1 MEDFKGETLSWQL
14 REEVIELALH
24 RPPANEM
31 GMAML
36 VELERFV
43 TEVETVG
50 ESVSVLIIH
59 SSLKSGFSAG
69 GDLHELY
76 AYALKAGA
84 TDRGSGIR
92 PFLELSHRLFAAI
105 DSFPLVTIA
114 AVHGV
119 CFGSGFELALV
130 CDLIVADKTTR
141 FCFPELR
148 LGFIPVG
155 GGIPRLKRDLGN
167 GVVRDLLL
175 TGRSISADKAMAVGL
190 LSQVV
195 AEGQALTVARSTAAQ
210 IKRIDPTARV
220 AAKRFIKPIPDEG
233 LHREIDIFC
242 RLFSR
247 PAVVAGLRKFVEN
260 RTVMPHLP

>member
-1 MEDFKGETLSWQL
+1 MDDFQGDNLSWQL
-14 REEVIELALH
+14 REGMVELALH

-31 GMAML
+31 NMAML

-43 TEVETVG
+43 SEIESAG
-50 ESVSVLIIH
+50 ERATVLIIY
-59 SSLKSGFSAG
+59 SLLKSGFSAG

-76 AYALKAGA
+76 AYALKTVTANRGA
-84 TDRGSGIR
+84 GIR
-92 PFLELSHRLFAAI
+92 PFLELSHRLFASI
-105 DSFPLVTIA
+105 DALPLVTIA
-114 AVHGV
+114 ATHGI

-167 GVVRDLLL
+167 GLVRDLLL
-175 TGRSISADKAMAVGL
+175 TGRSIGADKAMAIGL
-190 LSQVV
+190 VSQVV
-195 AEGQALTVARSTAAQ
+195 AEGHALMVARSIAAQ
-210 IKRIDPTARV
+210 VKKLDVTARV
-220 AAKRFIKPIPDEG
+220 AAKRFIKPIPKAE

-242 RLFSR
+242 ALFGR
-247 PAVVAGLRKFVEN
+247 PAVVEGLRKFVEN
-260 RTVMPHLP
+260 KRVMPHLP

>member
-14 REEVIELALH
+14 PEEVIELALH

-31 GMAML
+31 GRAML

-43 TEVETVG
+43 TEVERVADLAG
-50 ESVSVLIIH
+50 VLIIH
-59 SSLKSGFSAG
+59 SALKSGFSAG
-69 GDLHELY
+69 GDLQELY
-76 AYALKAGA
+76 TYALEDGA

-105 DSFPLVTIA
+105 DTFPLVTIA

-130 CDLIVADKTTR
+130 CDLIIADKTTR

-148 LGFIPVG
+148 LGFIPIA
-155 GGIPRLKRDLGN
+155 GGIPRLKRDVGN

-190 LSQVV
+190 LSEVV
-195 AEGQALTVARSTAAQ
+195 PDGQALTVARSTATQ
-210 IKRIDPTARV
+210 IKRFDAVARV
-220 AAKRFIKPIPDEG
+220 AAKRFIKPLPDED
-233 LHREIDIFC
+233 LRREIDIFC
-242 RLFSR
+242 SLFRR
-247 PAVVAGLRKFVEN
+247 PAVVSGLRKFVEN
-260 RTVMPHLP
+260 KTAMPHLP